1 MCFLN
6 RVDWKCRRDNSSNQS
21 SKSLTLSWQWLVGG
35 LLVLVLMVD
44 PVSAQKPTKPLR
56 VVAGLATPFVFE
68 TQGKLAGF
76 SIDLWRSINDE
87 MGVKSELFAN
97 STTQALLSAVK
108 SGKADVGIGNIS
120 ITAEREKNFD
130 FSQPIFESGLQILV
144 PEQSGGMR
152 SVPSLLAVIFS
163 PEFVQLIGI
172 ILVII
177 LVPAHIVWF
186 VERRRSGGI
195 ISTASYFPGIF
206 KACWWAASTLA
217 TQAEEMPKSP
227 LGRIVAVIW
236 MFTSVVFIAYFTA
249 TVTTSLTVQELQ
261 GNIKGPDDLLGKRVA
276 TSSGSTSAVYLHQKN
291 IQVLESN
298 RLAEAY
304 EALLQGKA
312 DAVVFDAPVL
322 LYYASHEGKGKVKV
336 IGSVFR
342 QENYGIVFP
351 PNSPYRKPINE
362 ALLTL
367 QENGTYQEL
376 YQKWFTSK

>member
-1 MCFLN
+1 M
-6 RVDWKCRRDNSSNQS
+6 
-21 SKSLTLSWQWLVGG
+21 
-35 LLVLVLMVD
+35 LVLMVD

-68 TQGKLAGF
+68 TQGQLAGF
-76 SIDLWRSINDE
+76 SIDLWRSIKDE
-87 MGVKSELFAN
+87 MGVKSELVVN
-97 STTQALLSAVK
+97 PSTQALLSAVK

-163 PEFVQLIGI
+163 PDFVQLIGI

-195 ISTASYFPGIF
+195 ISNASYFPGIF

-217 TQAEEMPKSP
+217 TQAEEMPKSA

-249 TVTTSLTVQELQ
+249 TVTTSLTVQQLQ
-261 GNIKGPDDLLGKRVA
+261 GNIKSPDDLVGKRVA

-336 IGSVFR
+336 IGTVFR